1 MITNH
6 ALIREYRLGFFHVEI
21 ILLRQEHTFYI
32 GIYNIGGLGT
42 LKEKSLVDIITFL
55 EFNLGVF
62 YFQEGII

>member
-1 MITNH
+1 M
-6 ALIREYRLGFFHVEI
+6 EI

-32 GIYNIGGLGT
+32 GIYNIEGLGT

-62 YFQEGII
+62 CFQEGIT